1 MSKDKIIIKGA
12 RENNL
17 KNIDLEIPKDK
28 LIVFTGLSGSGKS
41 SLAFNTIYAEGK
53 RRYIESLSAYARQFL
68 GGNEKPEV
76 DSIEG
81 LSPTISIDQ
90 KTTSHNP
97 RSTVGTVTE
106 IYDYLRLLYARVG
119 MPHCINGHGIIQAS
133 SIKEIILNVQKNTN
147 QEEQI
152 YILAPIARDK
162 KGTFKTELEKLA
174 TEGFLRVQIDGKI
187 HQINEEIQLDKNTRH
202 NIDIVIDRI
211 IYKNEEE
218 INSRMYAAMELAVK
232 YSDGLIKTHYP
243 NTKNKEDQIFSTS
256 YSCNICGFTIPE
268 MEPRL
273 FSFNAPLGACET
285 CNGLGVNLSADPDL
299 IIPDKSLS
307 IKQGGILYFKNTV
320 GTDNL
325 EWQRFRTLCDYYYID
340 QELAIEKFT
349 PKQLNAVLNGSDEPI
364 EIKLVSASG
373 NRYDKFDYAEG
384 IATLINRRYFETSSE
399 EARKYYTKYMAS
411 ITCKACCGARL
422 NQTALSIKIG
432 GKSIYEFTE
441 MTIEEE
447 LNFILKIQLTD
458 NQIKIAE
465 LVLKE
470 IISRISFLNEVGLSY
485 LNLSRSATTL
495 SGGEAQRIRL
505 AKQIGSQLTGIL
517 YVLDEPS
524 IGLHQKDNDRLLNTL
539 KHLRDL
545 GNTLIVVEHDEDTMK
560 QADWIVDIGPGSGEH
575 GGEIIFSGTY
585 NDILKAGYSITGQY
599 LAHKLSIPVPKKTRG
614 GNGKKLEIIK
624 ASENN
629 LKNIN
634 VTIPLNKFICI
645 TGVSGSGK
653 STLLEDIIYKGITKH
668 ISKTTVTTGQYK
680 QINGLEDVDKAI
692 YISQE
697 PIGKTPRSNPATYT
711 GVFDDIRDLF
721 AETNEAKIRG
731 YKKGRFSFNVPGGR
745 CEHCQGDGVITIAMQ
760 FMPSVEVV
768 CEVCEGKRYNVETLQ
783 VKYKTKNI
791 YDVLNMTIE
800 EALLF
805 FTNIPQINQ
814 KLQAIF
820 DVGLGYIRLG
830 QSATTL
836 SGGEAQRV
844 KLSTYLLKKATG
856 KTVFLLDEPTTGL
869 HIDDVKRLIEV
880 LNKIVNLGNTVIAIE
895 HNLDFIKVA
904 DYIIDLGP
912 GGGKLGGNI
921 VATGTPQ
928 QVASVANSYTGEYL
942 KRYLND

>member
-243 NTKNKEDQIFSTS
+243 HTKNKEDQIFSTS

-273 FSFNAPLGACET
+273 LSFNAPMGACET
-285 CNGLGVNLSADPDL
+285 CSGLGVNLSADADL

-307 IKQGGILYFKNTV
+307 IKQGGIAYFKNTV

-340 QELAIEKFT
+340 QELPIEKLT
-349 PKQLNAVLNGSDEPI
+349 PKQYKAIIYGTEEPI

-373 NRYDKFDYAEG
+373 NRYDKFDYIEG
-384 IATLINRRYFETSSE
+384 VVTWTNRRYLETTSE
-399 EARKYYTKYMAS
+399 EIRKYYTKFMAS
-411 ITCKACCGARL
+411 ITCNACHGARL
-422 NQTALSIKIG
+422 NPTALSIKIG
-432 GKSIYEFTE
+432 GKSISEFTE

-447 LNFILKIQLTD
+447 LDFILKIQLTD

-485 LNLSRSATTL
+485 LNLSRSAATL

-575 GGEIIFSGTY
+575 GGEIIFNGTY
-585 NDILKAGYSITGQY
+585 NDILKADYSITGQY

-680 QINGLEDVDKAI
+680 QINGLENVDKAI

-880 LNKIVNLGNTVIAIE
+880 LNKLVNLGNTVIAIE

>member
-1 MSKDKIIIKGA
+1 MSKNKIIIKGA

-17 KNIDLEIPKDK
+17 KNIDLEIPKEK
-28 LIVFTGLSGSGKS
+28 FIVFTGLSGSGKS

-68 GGNEKPEV
+68 GGNEKPDV

-81 LSPTISIDQ
+81 LSPSISIDQ

-106 IYDYLRLLYARVG
+106 VYDYLRLLYARIGV
-119 MPHCINGHGIIQAS
+119 PYCINGHGVINAS
-133 SIKEIILNVQKNTN
+133 SIKEITLNVQKST
-147 QEEQI
+147 QENEQI

-162 KGTFKTELEKLA
+162 KGTFKTELEKLEQ
-174 TEGFLRVQIDGKI
+174 EGFLRVQVDGEIKLLT
-187 HQINEEIQLDKNTRH
+187 EEIHLDKNTRH
-202 NIDIVIDRI
+202 NLDIVIDRI
-211 IYKNEEE
+211 VYRDDEE
-218 INSRMYAAMELAVK
+218 IHSRMYAAMELAIK
-232 YSDGLIKTHYP
+232 YSDGLIKIHYP
-243 NTKNKEDQIFSTS
+243 KTKHKEDKFFSTS
-256 YSCNICGFTIPE
+256 YSCSTCGFTIPE

-285 CNGLGVNLSADPDL
+285 CNGLGVNLSADSDL

-307 IKQGGILYFKNTV
+307 IKQGGILYLKNTV

-340 QELAIEKFT
+340 QELPIEKLT
-349 PKQLNAVLNGSDEPI
+349 PKQLRVILNGSDEEL

-373 NRYDKFDYAEG
+373 NRYDKFDYVEG
-384 IATLINRRYFETSSE
+384 IASLINRRYFETTSE
-399 EARKYYTKYMAS
+399 DARKYYTKYMAS
-411 ITCKACCGARL
+411 ITCTGCKGARL
-422 NQTALSIKIG
+422 NPTALSIKIEE
-432 GKSIYEFTE
+432 KSIYEFTE
-441 MTIEEE
+441 MTIDQE
-447 LNFILKIQLTD
+447 LDFILKVKLTE
-458 NQIKIAE
+458 NQIKISE

-495 SGGEAQRIRL
+495 SGGEGQRIRL

-524 IGLHQKDNDRLLNTL
+524 IGLHQKDNDRLLSTL

-575 GGEIIFSGTY
+575 GGEIVFNGTY
-585 NDILKAGYSITGQY
+585 QDILNADHSITGQY
-599 LAHKLSIPVPKKTRG
+599 LAHKLTIPVPKHARG

-634 VTIPLNKFICI
+634 VTVPLNKFICI

-653 STLLEDIIYKGITKH
+653 STLLEDIIYKGIHKY
-668 ISKTTVTTGQYK
+668 ISKTVVTTGKYE
-680 QINGLEDVDKAI
+680 QIKGLENIDKAI

-745 CEHCQGDGVITIAMQ
+745 CEHCQGDGVITISMQ

-768 CEVCEGKRYNVETLQ
+768 CEICEGRRYNSETLQ
-783 VKYKTKNI
+783 VKYKGKNI
-791 YDVLNMTIE
+791 NDVLNMNIE

-805 FTNIPQINQ
+805 FFNIPQIKQ

-820 DVGLGYIRLG
+820 EVGLGYIRLG

-880 LNKIVNLGNTVIAIE
+880 LNKLVNLGNTVIAIE

-912 GGGKLGGNI
+912 GGGTLGGQI

-928 QVASVANSYTGEYL
+928 QVASVKNSYTGEYL